1 MSLKKTYISFWLVV
15 FAAFFTPT
23 HAFAITETTQLISV
37 LKKQETDEKRDKWA
51 NASFLTGLLNPIA
64 MLVLTGLTGSA
75 LVLLAGVPLAIFGII
90 WGAKAL
96 KRIKREPTRKGK
108 DVAITGI
115 ILNCLF
121 FVGLVFLFYI
131 LLTSGD

>member
-1 MSLKKTYISFWLVV
+1 MSLKKTYISFWLIV

-23 HAFAITETTQLISV
+23 YTFAITETTQPISV

-75 LVLLAGVPLAIFGII
+75 LVLLAGVPLAILGII
-90 WGAKAL
+90 WGIKAL

-121 FVGLVFLFYI
+121 FVGLVFLFYL

>member
-1 MSLKKTYISFWLVV
+1 MSLKKTYISFWFIV

-23 HAFAITETTQLISV
+23 HTFAITETTQPISV

-51 NASFLTGLLNPIA
+51 NTSFLTGLLNPIA

-90 WGAKAL
+90 WGIKAL
-96 KRIKREPTRKGK
+96 KRIKREPTRNGK

-121 FVGLVFLFYI
+121 FVGLVFLFYL

>member
-75 LVLLAGVPLAIFGII
+75 LVLLAGVPLAILGII
-90 WGAKAL
+90 WGIKAL

-121 FVGLVFLFYI
+121 FVGLVFLFYL